1 MKHTLKELIE
11 EEERKERRRKKE
23 LELEKLYWETVFLNQ
38 FDPYDEAGDR

>member
-1 MKHTLKELIE
+1 MKHKLKELIE
-11 EEERKERRRKKE
+11 EEKRKERERKKE